1 MLYLG
6 LNNSS
11 WMIVA
16 SVLIAS
22 FAAYAADMGLL
33 VLMLFVFVFA
43 VRMQFSKSL
52 KAAHAQLESANEE
65 LQKRTLLD
73 PLTGLP
79 NRVSFENRLMQA
91 ASLCDN
97 AEGQIAVH
105 NPKRLA
111 VLFVDLDGF
120 KPVNDS
126 FGHAAGDLVLKEVA
140 SRLSGISRNSDTVA
154 RLGGDEFVLLMEDVR
169 SVADCAQFANR
180 LVGALVRP
188 FDIVG
193 QQVEISGSVGVV
205 IYPDQCPD
213 NKSKLMAYADAAM
226 YAAKRLG
233 GDGYALFEPQM
244 EASALDQLNLHKDLR
259 HAVELGQLQ
268 LCYQPKVDGRNGEI
282 KGMEALLRW
291 NHPERGII
299 SPEVFIPIAEHFGL
313 INGLGNWVINEV
325 CRQMQTWADEG
336 MQMNVA
342 INLSVHQLR
351 QDDLIS
357 NISQALKRHKVEASQ
372 LMCELTESVAMKD
385 IEATQRFFKGLAGI
399 GVRLSIDDFGTGYSS
414 LSYLR
419 QLPAKQLK
427 IDRSFISDIESNSDA
442 RAIVSAVINLAHVL
456 DLSVV
461 AEGVET
467 EGQRK
472 ILQDFGCD
480 ELQGFL
486 FSRPMHED
494 KMIAWVGKQKPATA
508 ENIPSQ
514 ATQWMALPK
523 IG

>member
-1 MLYLG
+1 
-6 LNNSS
+6 
-11 WMIVA
+11 
-16 SVLIAS
+16 
-22 FAAYAADMGLL
+22 
-33 VLMLFVFVFA
+33 
-43 VRMQFSKSL
+43 
-52 KAAHAQLESANEE
+52 
-65 LQKRTLLD
+65 
-73 PLTGLP
+73 
-79 NRVSFENRLMQA
+79 
-91 ASLCDN
+91 
-97 AEGQIAVH
+97 
-105 NPKRLA
+105 
-111 VLFVDLDGF
+111 
-120 KPVNDS
+120 
-126 FGHAAGDLVLKEVA
+126 
-140 SRLSGISRNSDTVA
+140 
-154 RLGGDEFVLLMEDVR
+154 
-169 SVADCAQFANR
+169 
-180 LVGALVRP
+180 
-188 FDIVG
+188 
-193 QQVEISGSVGVV
+193 
-205 IYPDQCPD
+205 
-213 NKSKLMAYADAAM
+213 
-226 YAAKRLG
+226 
-233 GDGYALFEPQM
+233 M

-325 CRQMQTWADEG
+325 CRQMQTWANEG

-372 LMCELTESVAMKD
+372 LICELTESVAMKD
-385 IEATQRFFKGLAGI
+385 IETTQRFFKGLAGI

-486 FSRPMHED
+486 FSKPMHED
-494 KMIAWVGKQKPATA
+494 KMIAWVGKQKPATT

-514 ATQWMALPK
+514 AMQWMTLPK
-523 IG
+523 AG

>member
-1 MLYLG
+1 
-6 LNNSS
+6 
-11 WMIVA
+11 MIVA

-43 VRMQFSKSL
+43 VRMHFSKSL

-111 VLFVDLDGF
+111 VLFVDLDEF

-140 SRLSGISRNSDTVA
+140 LRLSGISRNSDTVA

-169 SVADCAQFANR
+169 SAADCTQFASR
-180 LVGALVRP
+180 LVGAVARP
-188 FDIVG
+188 FDIAG
-193 QQVEISGSVGVV
+193 QQVDISGSVGVV
-205 IYPDQCPD
+205 IYPDQCAN

-282 KGMEALLRW
+282 RGMEALLRW

-325 CRQMQTWADEG
+325 CRQMQTWA
-336 MQMNVA
+336 
-342 INLSVHQLR
+342 
-351 QDDLIS
+351 
-357 NISQALKRHKVEASQ
+357 
-372 LMCELTESVAMKD
+372 
-385 IEATQRFFKGLAGI
+385 
-399 GVRLSIDDFGTGYSS
+399 
-414 LSYLR
+414 
-419 QLPAKQLK
+419 
-427 IDRSFISDIESNSDA
+427 
-442 RAIVSAVINLAHVL
+442 
-456 DLSVV
+456 
-461 AEGVET
+461 
-467 EGQRK
+467 
-472 ILQDFGCD
+472 
-480 ELQGFL
+480 
-486 FSRPMHED
+486 
-494 KMIAWVGKQKPATA
+494 
-508 ENIPSQ
+508 
-514 ATQWMALPK
+514 
-523 IG
+523 